1 MEPVVFRY
9 RSRDLGPQ
17 DIWFIRRTIAQFYG
31 KGRSHISR
39 ALCKAWGWVQPNGKL
54 KEYAARDLLL
64 RLEEKGFIELP
75 PRLRPKNNLKRNTFA
90 QTPLFC
96 NTPLEDLLSQYG
108 EPSLQLVTPSE
119 SYLWD
124 YLVHHYHY
132 LGRPSLVG
140 EHLRYLAFLNGQ
152 VVACLGWASAAF
164 KVEDRDQFIGWN
176 IPTRHKHLCFIAN
189 NVRFL
194 ILPWVHIKHLASK
207 VLALNLRRLSNDWQT
222 IYGHPLYLA
231 ETFVDLSHFQGTC
244 YQASNWIHVGLTKG
258 SAKRGNRYH
267 RHGQPK
273 AIYLYPLHRNFR
285 RKLTDDQG

>member
-1 MEPVVFRY
+1 MKSVFFRY
-9 RSRDLGPQ
+9 RSRDVGPQ
-17 DIWFIRRTIAQFYG
+17 AICFIQRTSAQFYG

-39 ALCKAWGWVQPNGKL
+39 ALCEAWGWVQPNGKF

-64 RLEEKGFIELP
+64 RLEEKGFIKLP
-75 PRLRPKNNLKRNTFA
+75 PRLRPKNNLRRNTFA

-96 NTPLEDLLSQYG
+96 NTPLEDILSQYG
-108 EPSLQLVTPSE
+108 ELSLRLVTPSE

-132 LGRPSLVG
+132 LGRPRLVG

-164 KVEDRDQFIGWN
+164 KVEERDRFIGWDV
-176 IPTRHKHLCFIAN
+176 PTRHKHLCFVAN

-207 VLALNLRRLSNDWQT
+207 VLALSLRW
-222 IYGHPLYLA
+222 IY
-231 ETFVDLSHFQGTC
+231 
-244 YQASNWIHVGLTKG
+244 VGLTKG

-267 RHGQPK
+267 YHGQPK

-285 RKLTDDQG
+285 RKLTDDPG

>member
-1 MEPVVFRY
+1 MESVVFRY
-9 RSRDLGPQ
+9 RSRDLRAE
-17 DIWFIRRTIAQFYG
+17 DLHFIRALVAQFYG
-31 KGRSHISR
+31 KGRSHISK
-39 ALCKAWGWVQPNGKL
+39 ALCEAWGWVQPNGKL

-75 PRLRPKNNLKRNTFA
+75 PRLRPKNNLKQNTFA
-90 QTPLFC
+90 QAPLFC

-108 EPSLQLVTPSE
+108 QLSLRLVTPSE

-164 KVEDRDQFIGWN
+164 KVEDRDRFIGWDVS
-176 IPTRHKHLCFIAN
+176 TRHKRLCFVAN

-194 ILPWVHIKHLASK
+194 ILPWVRIKHLASK
-207 VLALNLRRLSNDWQT
+207 VLALNLRRLSEDWET

-231 ETFVDLSHFQGTC
+231 ETFVDRSRFQGTC
-244 YQASNWIHVGLTKG
+244 YQASNWIDVGLTKG
-258 SAKRGNRYH
+258 SAKRGNRYRH
-267 RHGQPK
+267 HGQSK

-285 RKLTDDQG
+285 RKLTDDPG